1 MYSNTESQSN
11 DNLASAVDVPTA
23 VDRSNTINRLFLPL
37 VIVPIM
43 LAMTAIFST
52 LLPTELQSQLVMGL
66 PLILWVWFA
75 IALFLC
81 LLSVVISYKV
91 INQLSK
97 TSQDKTAQA

>member
-11 DNLASAVDVPTA
+11 DKIASAT
-23 VDRSNTINRLFLPL
+23 NRLFLPL
-37 VIVPIM
+37 VVVPII

-52 LLPTELQSQLVMGL
+52 LLPAELQSQLVMGL

-91 INQLSK
+91 IAQLTK